1 MLTFEELRDSVL
13 PLPTRDDGYRRVLML
28 GTTGA
33 GKTTV
38 VRQLLGT
45 NPRTERF
52 PSTSTAKTTVAD
64 TEIIPRDEPFF
75 RAAVTFMPRDEVEDH
90 LLDNVVAAAQAVY
103 EGAGDDVVY
112 MKLLDHEGQR
122 FRLSYLLGRPLVEDD
137 DDVIDD
143 VIDDDII
150 EDDQTGAVDATGDE
164 IAEMSLAAGT
174 GLVEVDVSRSREV
187 MDHAV
192 AKVRTMVRSIL
203 SRPDLAGAVQSDE
216 DALYEALQDA
226 VAESVTTG
234 HVIAMVVHEVTSRFS
249 ALSFGDLTWDN
260 EGWPLMWTQTSAD
273 RVRFL
278 GELSTFYGNSAT
290 GFGRLLTPVVNGI
303 RVSGPF
309 VPTWSDRPLRLVI
322 VDSEGLGHTPSSIS
336 SLSSSLVR
344 KVGHC
349 DSVLVVDNAQQPMQ
363 AGPLAA
369 LTQIVESGSVG
380 KLHLLFTHLDGVTG
394 ANLTGYS
401 ARTAHVRES
410 VENALTSIESAAGAP
425 AARALRR
432 RLDSSVYYAGR
443 LDRFLTSKDVFGRKG
458 AAEFL
463 RLRCELEGDEPV
475 SDHGDAEIV
484 VARKGVVIAVEKAT
498 ARFQEEWLVRL
509 GVERPAPAGDLRAEH
524 WARIKA
530 LNRRIVGRTDVEYR
544 DLKPAGDFR
553 RALQSVLYAMLQNP
567 VRWQGQPVSEEERGE
582 VVDTIAVALTDKVVE
597 LAEKQIILDRME
609 AWDVAWALAGKGSVA
624 RRAHLLAADVIRS
637 GAPIPTADMSS
648 GATELV
654 DAVERLL
661 EEIRAD
667 HHLALE

>member
-1 MLTFEELRDSVL
+1 MDHAALREEVL
-13 PLPTRDDGYRRVLML
+13 PLPTVESGYRRILML

-64 TEIIPRDEPFF
+64 TEIVPCDEPFF
-75 RAAVTFMPRDEVEDH
+75 RAAVTFMPREEVEDH

-103 EGAGDDVVY
+103 EGAANDVVY

-122 FRLSYLLGRPLVEDD
+122 FRLSYLLGRPIVEDD
-137 DDVIDD
+137 DDIIDD
-143 VIDDDII
+143 VIDDDIV
-150 EDDQTGAVDATGDE
+150 EDEANGETGDE
-164 IAEMSLAAGT
+164 STEMSIAAGT

-187 MDHAV
+187 VDLAV
-192 AKVRTMVRSIL
+192 ARVRTMVQSIL
-203 SRPDLAGAVQSDE
+203 SRIEMSEASKEGE

-226 VAESVTTG
+226 VADSAITDEITSMLVR
-234 HVIAMVVHEVTSRFS
+234 EVTSRFS
-249 ALSFGDLTWDN
+249 ALSFGYLTWDA

-278 GELSTFYGNSAT
+278 AELSTFYGNSAT

-322 VDSEGLGHTPSSIS
+322 IDSEGLGHTPSSIS
-336 SLSSSLVR
+336 SLSSSLVK
-344 KVGHC
+344 KVGQS

-369 LTQIVESGSVG
+369 LTQIVESGSVA
-380 KLHLLFTHLDGVTG
+380 KLHLLFTHLDAVKG
-394 ANLTGYS
+394 ANLTGYA
-401 ARTAHVRES
+401 ARTGHVRES
-410 VENALTSIESAAGAP
+410 VENALSSIESAAGAA

-432 RLDSSVYYAGR
+432 RLDTSVYYAGR
-443 LDRFLTSKDVFGRKG
+443 LDRVLTAKDIFGRKG
-458 AAEFL
+458 ATEFL
-463 RLRCELEGDEPV
+463 RLREELEGDEPV
-475 SDHGDAEIV
+475 RDHGDAEIV
-484 VARKGVVIAVEKAT
+484 VARKGVVIAVEKAA

-509 GVERPAPAGDLRAEH
+509 GVERPASGGDLRAEH

-530 LNRRIVGRTDVEYR
+530 LNRRIVGRADFEYR

-567 VRWQGQPVSEEERGE
+567 VRWQGQPVSEDERSE
-582 VVDTIAVALTDKVVE
+582 VVDTIALALTDKVVG
-597 LAEKQIILDRME
+597 LAEKQIILDRMD
-609 AWDVAWALAGKGSVA
+609 AWDAAWAESGKGSVA
-624 RRAHLLAADVIRS
+624 RRAHILAEDVIKC
-637 GAPIPTADMSS
+637 GAPVPTADMSIA
-648 GATELV
+648 ATQLV
-654 DAVERLL
+654 DAVERIL
-661 EEIRAD
+661 EEVRAD
-667 HHLALE
+667 HHLSLE

>member
-64 TEIIPRDEPFF
+64 TEIIPSDEPFF
-75 RAAVTFMPRDEVEDH
+75 RAAVTFMPREEVEDH

-103 EGAGDDVVY
+103 EGASDDVVY
-112 MKLLDHEGQR
+112 TKLLDHEGQR
-122 FRLSYLLGRPLVEDD
+122 FRLSYLLGRPVVEDD

-143 VIDDDII
+143 MIDDDLI
-150 EDDQTGAVDATGDE
+150 EDDQTSAVDAEDE
-164 IAEMSLAAGT
+164 IAEASLAAGT

-187 MDHAV
+187 VEHAV

-203 SRPDLAGAVQSDE
+203 SRPDFAGAVQSDE
-216 DALYEALQDA
+216 DALYEALQDG

-234 HVIAMVVHEVTSRFS
+234 QVIAMVVHEVIERFS
-249 ALSFGDLTWDN
+249 ALSFGHLTWDD

-273 RVRFL
+273 RARFL

-309 VPTWSDRPLRLVI
+309 VPAWSDRPLRLVI

-344 KVGHC
+344 KVGLS

-410 VENALTSIESAAGAP
+410 VENALTSIETAAGAA

-432 RLDSSVYYAGR
+432 RLGTSVYYAGR
-443 LDRFLTSKDVFGRKG
+443 LDRVLTGKDIFGRKG
-458 AAEFL
+458 AAEFR
-463 RLRCELEGDEPV
+463 RLRGELEGDEPV
-475 SDHGDAEIV
+475 RDHGDAEIV

-498 ARFQEEWLVRL
+498 ARFQDEWLIRL
-509 GVERPAPAGDLRAEH
+509 GVERPTPGNDIRTEH

-530 LNRRIVGRTDVEYR
+530 LNRRIVGRADSEYR
-544 DLKPAGDFR
+544 DLRPAGDFR

-582 VVDTIAVALTDKVVE
+582 VVDTIAVALTDKVVG

-609 AWDVAWALAGKGSVA
+609 AWDEGWAQAGKGSVA
-624 RRAHLLAADVIRS
+624 RRAHILSEEVIRR

-648 GATELV
+648 GAAELV

-661 EEIRAD
+661 EEVRAN